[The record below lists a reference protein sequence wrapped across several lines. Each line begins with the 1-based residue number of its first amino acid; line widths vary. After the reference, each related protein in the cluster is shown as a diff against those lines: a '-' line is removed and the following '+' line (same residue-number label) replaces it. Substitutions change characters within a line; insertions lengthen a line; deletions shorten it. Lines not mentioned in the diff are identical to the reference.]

1 MNAPGH
7 FENHFPWY
15 ADLADTT
22 NIDCQCGK
30 AIGDGVG
37 GWAEHLCTV
46 TAAPQHRI
54 ESSVQ
59 VYLLFDG
66 ERWTVDPITLDGHP
80 LDGMAVD
87 GAECDCGDTEAHAAA
102 IVKAAAIRAPTGS
115 ELIALLRE
123 AAGGSPQ

>member
-1 MNAPGH
+1 MNGPQH

-15 ADLADTT
+15 ADPTDTT
-22 NIDCQCGK
+22 NIDCQCGT

-37 GWAEHLCTV
+37 GWAEHVCTV

-66 ERWTVDPITLDGHP
+66 ERWVVDPITLDGSA
-80 LDGMAVD
+80 LDGLTVD
-87 GAECDCGDTEAHAAA
+87 GSECECGDTEAHVAEMA
-102 IVKAAAIRAPTGS
+102 KASEVRAPTGAQ
-115 ELIALLRE
+115 LISLLRE
-123 AAGGSPQ
+123 AAGGEQ